1 MKKELSHGFSITDNR
16 SLGCGVQIENK
27 GDEVRIGMLSY
38 SSRNGV
44 YINLYGTTIQ
54 LKDIEN
60 YIDQLN
66 VLNQVLTEANKF
78 LKEKSYEGANTR
90 G

>member
-16 SLGCGVQIENK
+16 SIGCGVQIENK
-27 GDEVRIGMLSY
+27 GDKVRIGMLSY

-44 YINLYGTTIQ
+44 YINLYGSTIQ
-54 LKDIEN
+54 SKDIEN

-66 VLNQVLTEANKF
+66 VLNQVLTEANNF
-78 LKEKSYEGANTR
+78 LKENEQ
-90 G
+90 